1 MPNRKLSRAKDL
13 LESLKHEL
21 SVFLDSKPYRIA
33 TKRDNERRL
42 IYFLS
47 EVREIPEK
55 IPTLVGEILQNLRSA
70 LDHKAYELF
79 TRNSNGDGRHVYFP
93 IAVDQV
99 SYEANKER
107 KTKGLSQAAK
117 NFIDSIKP
125 YKEGNIILWQINE
138 LNNLD
143 KHRALVTS
151 GSAFQG
157 MDIGAHAMNLM
168 IEKFG
173 GIPKD
178 FPKMPL
184 FIKPADNLFPL
195 RTGVELFIDGPD
207 AKEIPDIQFTFQVV
221 VNEPGVVEGEDVIS
235 LLEKMVDE
243 VEKQISDI
251 ARALGI

>member
-1 MPNRKLSRAKDL
+1 MSNRKLNRAKDL
-13 LESLKHEL
+13 LGSLKQEL
-21 SVFLDSKPYRIA
+21 SIFLDSKPYRIG
-33 TKRDNERRL
+33 TKRDTERRL
-42 IYFLS
+42 IYFLK
-47 EVREIPEK
+47 EVGEIPEN

-79 TRNSNGDGRHVYFP
+79 TSNSSGDGRHIYFP
-93 IAVDQV
+93 IAADQA

-107 KTKGLSQAAK
+107 KTKGMSQPAK
-117 NFIDSIKP
+117 DFIDSIKP
-125 YKEGNIILWQINE
+125 YKEGNVILWQINE

-151 GSAFQG
+151 GAAFKS

-168 IEKFG
+168 MEKFG
-173 GIPKD
+173 GVPKD

-195 RTGVELFIDGPD
+195 KTGVELFIDGPD
-207 AKEIPDIQFTFQVV
+207 AKEIPDMQFIFQVV
-221 VNEPGVVEGEDVIS
+221 VNEPGIVEGEDVIS
-235 LLEKMVDE
+235 LLERMVCE

-251 ARALGI
+251 AKKFGV